1 MSRHAWAFS
10 DRSPGGY
17 YRDREN
23 GWIFGVCAGL
33 AEFANFRVGTV
44 RIITLICLVLFFW
57 PTVFIYA
64 AIAVLVKEKPL
75 IYAGRDA
82 EYQFWRR
89 HDSDS
94 GRWSHR

>member
-64 AIAVLVKEKPL
+64 AIAVLVKEKL
-75 IYAGRDA
+75 SSRACLA
-82 EYQFWRR
+82 ESARL
-89 HDSDS
+89 DST
-94 GRWSHR
+94 RLR